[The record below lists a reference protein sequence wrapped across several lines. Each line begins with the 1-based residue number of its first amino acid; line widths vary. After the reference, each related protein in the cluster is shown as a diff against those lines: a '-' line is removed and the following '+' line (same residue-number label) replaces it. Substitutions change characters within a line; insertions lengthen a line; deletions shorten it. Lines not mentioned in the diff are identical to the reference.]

1 MELTQKVSLN
11 QNVLMQ
17 DLNGEA
23 VFLNCDREEYFS
35 LDVVGTRMLMVLQQ
49 SQSIESAY
57 EVLIEEYEVDP
68 EKLRQDL
75 LALVQELEEYG
86 LVEITSS

>member
-1 MELTQKVSLN
+1 MELSQKVSLN
-11 QNVLMQ
+11 QDVLMQ

-35 LDVVGTRMLMVLQQ
+35 LDEVGTRILMVLQQ
-49 SQSIESAY
+49 SHSIESAY
-57 EVLIEEYEVDP
+57 EALIEEYDVDP

-75 LALVQELEEYG
+75 LALVRELEEHG
-86 LVEITSS
+86 LVKITNS